1 MGMYVLEALAIV
13 GTCALWAIAGY
24 ELGLVRGRG
33 KGRDQ
38 EAVLPLPPPPP
49 DDDGNGL
56 PDTVPEEWEELDAAS
71 R

>member
-1 MGMYVLEALAIV
+1 MGMYVLEALSIV
-13 GTCALWAIAGY
+13 GTCGLCAIAGY
-24 ELGLVRGRG
+24 ELGLIHGRG